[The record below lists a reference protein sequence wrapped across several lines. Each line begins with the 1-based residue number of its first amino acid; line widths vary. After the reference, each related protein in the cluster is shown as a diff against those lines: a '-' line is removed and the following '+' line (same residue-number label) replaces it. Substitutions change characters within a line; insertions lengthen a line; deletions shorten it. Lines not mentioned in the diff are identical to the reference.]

1 MIFGKK
7 VKFSGPYGSLEVIKR
22 SFGGNLVTQNS
33 NLISAINSASKKPMK
48 RHITCPK
55 VRFGKEVM
63 FSGPHGSLEVIWRSF
78 GDSKLKS
85 DKRNRLGVQKNL

>member
-33 NLISAINSASKKPMK
+33 NLISAIDSAAKKTYEKTYYMPQND
-48 RHITCPK
+48 
-55 VRFGKEVM
+55 
-63 FSGPHGSLEVIWRSF
+63 IW
-78 GDSKLKS
+78 
-85 DKRNRLGVQKNL
+85 